1 MANNQ
6 GELPDIKYVHRL
18 SIGNLNPNSPYTD
31 EQGQKDLEL
40 LNRCLKKGRII
51 GKDRGFLMAQVGEA
65 QLLLERTTYHI
76 GFTRKPSFLE

>member
-1 MANNQ
+1 MTHNQ
-6 GELPDIKYVHRL
+6 GELPDIAYVHRV
-18 SIGNLNPNSPYTD
+18 SIGSLNPNRPYTD
-31 EQGQKDLEL
+31 EQGQKDLQL
-40 LNRCLKKGRII
+40 LNQCLRKGRII